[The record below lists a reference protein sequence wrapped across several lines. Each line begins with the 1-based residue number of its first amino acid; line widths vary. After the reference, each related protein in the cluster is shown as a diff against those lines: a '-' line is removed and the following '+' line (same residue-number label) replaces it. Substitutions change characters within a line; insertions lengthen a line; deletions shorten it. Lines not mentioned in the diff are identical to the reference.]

1 MINVSVKMI
10 DGSRYDYTEKKEVTE
25 MQQRIWEMQGPP
37 DLLPIEQKDKTVL
50 LNGKYIVSITMKGE

>member
-25 MQQRIWEMQGPP
+25 MQQRIWEMKGPP
-37 DLLPIEQKDKTVL
+37 DLLPIEQEDKTVL

>member
-37 DLLPIEQKDKTVL
+37 DLLPIEQEDKTVL

>member
-10 DGSRYDYTEKKEVTE
+10 DGSRYDYIEQKEVAE

-37 DLLPIEQKDKTVL
+37 DLLPIEQEDKTVL
-50 LNGKYIVSITMKGE
+50 LNGKYIVSVTMKGD

>member
-10 DGSRYDYTEKKEVTE
+10 DGSRYDYIEQKEVAE

-37 DLLPIEQKDKTVL
+37 DLLPIEQEDKTVL
-50 LNGKYIVSITMKGE
+50 LNGKYIVSVTMKGE